1 MAWLLTA
8 RDFARFEG
16 PLGTEF
22 IAAISDR
29 YPDLAEASLARI
41 ADQMAAYDPD
51 QLAGVISLIKGKLF
65 ERLVAL
71 HENADGDGW
80 QAVLHEDESFP
91 GSDIDLVNEATGEVQ
106 AKGHFLRDGMRP
118 VKPWP
123 RPKWAF
129 CETNPFFWSRQNGHF
144 AKRTHFFG
152 AANMSILRNEPIFLE
167 PPK

>member
-1 MAWLLTA
+1 MAELEQQQLPA
-8 RDFARFEG
+8 RHA
-16 PLGTEF
+16 
-22 IAAISDR
+22 IAQ
-29 YPDLAEASLARI
+29 PDALEQWRRKIEDQPRAEVPAS
-41 ADQMAAYDPD
+41 
-51 QLAGVISLIKGKLF
+51 QLAV
-65 ERLVAL
+65 LVRNEQQL
-71 HENADGDGW
+71 S
-80 QAVLHEDESFP
+80 AVLHEDESFP